1 MQNKAKKIKIEIFKN
16 YYKHKIR
23 YTSAVFTI
31 LLILIITSFFIEKIK
46 NKNKDNEIK
55 ICLCVIGKKENLYIK
70 EYVNH
75 YKQLGYNHIFL
86 YDNNDIN
93 SNERF
98 STILKNEINNGFVT
112 IIDYIGFRGN
122 SGNAQREAYYDCY
135 KNNNR
140 KYDWL
145 SFFDL
150 DEYLILKQKNET
162 IHQLLSNE
170 RYKNCFNI
178 KINWL
183 VFGAEKEVIYY
194 ENKPLNIR
202 FKKPLY
208 DSYRNR
214 HIKSTVRGKLKNYW
228 KKWDNPHSSL
238 SRYRACSSS
247 GKFVDNKTP
256 FIVPPDYKY
265 ALIKHFYT
273 KSFEEFCNKL
283 KRGWTDDTDQKALI
297 IQLINDNKN
306 NKQKFNIIKKTFNL
320 TNFY

>member
-1 MQNKAKKIKIEIFKN
+1 MQNKAKKIKFEIFKN
-16 YYKHKIR
+16 YYKHKIL
-23 YTSAVFTI
+23 YTSAIFII
-31 LLILIITSFFIEKIK
+31 LLILIITSFFIEK
-46 NKNKDNEIK
+46 NKSKDNEIK

-70 EYVNH
+70 EYANH

-93 SNERF
+93 NNERF

-112 IIDYIGFRGN
+112 IIDYIGFRGK

-183 VFGAEKEVIYY
+183 VFDAEKEAIYY

-208 DSYRNR
+208 NSFSNR

-228 KKWDNPHSSL
+228 EKWDNPHSSL

-265 ALIKHFYT
+265 ALIKHFYK

-320 TNFY
+320 TNSY

>member
-1 MQNKAKKIKIEIFKN
+1 MNFENFQ
-16 YYKHKIR
+16 KHKKSYI
-23 YTSAVFTI
+23 TAIFII
-31 LLILIITSFFIEKIK
+31 LLILIKK

-55 ICLCVIGKKENLYIK
+55 ICLCTIGKKENLYIK

-75 YKQLGYNHIFL
+75 YRRLGYNHIFL
-86 YDNNDIN
+86 YDNNEKND
-93 SNERF
+93 NERF
-98 STILKNEINNGFVT
+98 SNALKNEIDNGFVS
-112 IIDYIGFRGN
+112 IIDYIGFTGK

-150 DEYLILKQKNET
+150 DEYLVLNQQNET
-162 IHQLLSNE
+162 IQQFLSSE
-170 RYKNCFNI
+170 RYKKCLNI

-183 VFGAEKEVIYY
+183 VFGSEKEVLYY

-208 DSYRNR
+208 NSNSNR

-228 KKWDNPHSSL
+228 RKWDNPHSSL

-247 GKFVDNKTP
+247 GKFVDNKSP

-265 ALIKHFYT
+265 ALIKHFYI

-283 KRGWTDDTDQKALI
+283 KRGWTDDTDKKALI
-297 IQLINDNKN
+297 IQLIKDNKKN
-306 NKQKFNIIKKTFNL
+306 IQKINIIKKKFNI
-320 TNFY
+320 TNYY